1 MRYLL
6 DSDWVIDALRGRCAS
21 GRTRHRIDQ
30 LAPQG
35 IAISVISLAELSVG
49 PNLVESSARSRV
61 EMLSFIEEF
70 TLLGVDTAT
79 CERFGRIKAG
89 LQLRRQL
96 IDDFDT
102 SIGATALQH
111 DLTLLTNDVRHFER
125 IDGLRIE
132 TV

>member
-6 DSDWVIDALRGRCAS
+6 DSDWVIDALRGGRAS
-21 GRTRHRIDQ
+21 ERTRHRIDQ

-35 IAISVISLAELSVG
+35 IAISMISLAELSVG
-49 PNLVESSARSRV
+49 PNLVEASARSRM

-70 TLLGVDTAT
+70 TLLGVDAAT
-79 CERFGRIKAG
+79 CEIFGSIKAG
-89 LQLRRQL
+89 LQLRGQL

-102 SIGATALQH
+102 MIAATALQY
-111 DLTLLTNDVRHFER
+111 DLTLLTNNTRHFER

-132 TV
+132 TL

>member
-6 DSDWVIDALRGRCAS
+6 DSDWVIDALRGRRAS
-21 GRTRHRIDQ
+21 VRARNRIEQ
-30 LAPQG
+30 LAPHG

-49 PNLVESSARSRV
+49 PNLVEASAQSRA

-70 TLLGVDTAT
+70 TLLGVDATT
-79 CERFGRIKAG
+79 CEIFGRIKAG
-89 LQLRRQL
+89 LQVRGQL

-102 SIGATALQH
+102 MIGATALQH
-111 DLTLLTNDVRHFER
+111 DLILMTNNTSHFER

-132 TV
+132 TL

>member
-6 DSDWVIDALRGRCAS
+6 DSDWVIDALRGGRVS
-21 GRTRHRIDQ
+21 DRTRQRIDQ

-35 IAISVISLAELSVG
+35 IAISMISLAELSVG
-49 PNLVESSARSRV
+49 PNLVEASARSRM

-70 TLLGVDTAT
+70 TLLGVDAAT
-79 CERFGRIKAG
+79 CEIFGSIKAG
-89 LQLRRQL
+89 LQLRGQL

-102 SIGATALQH
+102 MIAATTLQY
-111 DLTLLTNDVRHFER
+111 DLTLLTNNTRHFER

-132 TV
+132 TL

>member
-6 DSDWVIDALRGRCAS
+6 DSDWVIDALRGGRVS
-21 GRTRHRIDQ
+21 DRTRHRIDQ

-35 IAISVISLAELSVG
+35 IAISMISLAELSVG
-49 PNLVESSARSRV
+49 PNLVEASARSRM

-70 TLLGVDTAT
+70 TLLGVDAAT
-79 CERFGRIKAG
+79 CEIFGSIKAG
-89 LQLRRQL
+89 LQLRGQL

-102 SIGATALQH
+102 MIAATALQY
-111 DLTLLTNDVRHFER
+111 DLTLLTNNTRHFER

-132 TV
+132 SM

>member
-6 DSDWVIDALRGRCAS
+6 DSDWVIDALRGRRAS
-21 GRTRHRIDQ
+21 ARARSRIEQ
-30 LAPQG
+30 LAPDG

-49 PNLVESSARSRV
+49 PNLVEPSAQSRM

-70 TLLGVDTAT
+70 TLLGVDTTT
-79 CERFGRIKAG
+79 CEIFGRVKAS
-89 LQLRRQL
+89 LQLRGQL

-102 SIGATALQH
+102 MIGATALQY
-111 DLTLLTNDVRHFER
+111 DLTLLTNNTRHFER
-125 IDGLRIE
+125 IEGLRIE

>member
-6 DSDWVIDALRGRCAS
+6 DGDWVIDALRGRRAS
-21 GRTRHRIDQ
+21 GQTRHRIDQ
-30 LAPQG
+30 VAPQG

-49 PNLVESSARSRV
+49 PNLVETSARSRM
-61 EMLSFIEEF
+61 EMLSFVEEF

-79 CERFGRIKAG
+79 CEVFGRIKAS
-89 LQLRRQL
+89 LQLRGQL

-102 SIGATALQH
+102 LIGATALQH
-111 DLTLLTNDVRHFER
+111 DLTLLTNNVRHFER

>member
-6 DSDWVIDALRGRCAS
+6 DSDWVIDALRGGRAS
-21 GRTRHRIDQ
+21 DRTRQRIDQ

-35 IAISVISLAELSVG
+35 IAISMISLAELSVG
-49 PNLVESSARSRV
+49 PNLVEASARSRM

-70 TLLGVDTAT
+70 TLLGVDAAT
-79 CERFGRIKAG
+79 CEIFGSIKAG
-89 LQLRRQL
+89 LQLRGQL

-102 SIGATALQH
+102 MIAATALQY
-111 DLTLLTNDVRHFER
+111 DLTLLTNNARHFER

-132 TV
+132 SM